1 MRSNFIAFRAGIDLM
16 VPIDRSLGGN
26 AVGSRSV
33 MQQRGSESVAV
44 LASRPQL
51 RKKAETSHGNASPR
65 GPNIPRCTKSC
76 SRMQRNACCSPP
88 RASIQLGRRVQNKCY
103 FWRSKRWPTFAT
115 EILRR
120 VLWATAFVKFI
131 LAVRYYSFFN
141 YFFIVSNH
149 ISRHMCCQ
157 VNLMCSW
164 PLQLLAE
171 VILN

>member
-88 RASIQLGRRVQNKCY
+88 PVRPSSWGDVFKINVTFGVPSVDLRLQRKFSEGFCERQPSSSLSWLSDIILFLIIFLLCPITFHGTCVARSI
-103 FWRSKRWPTFAT
+103 
-115 EILRR
+115 
-120 VLWATAFVKFI
+120 
-131 LAVRYYSFFN
+131 
-141 YFFIVSNH
+141 
-149 ISRHMCCQ
+149 
-157 VNLMCSW
+157 
-164 PLQLLAE
+164 
-171 VILN
+171 